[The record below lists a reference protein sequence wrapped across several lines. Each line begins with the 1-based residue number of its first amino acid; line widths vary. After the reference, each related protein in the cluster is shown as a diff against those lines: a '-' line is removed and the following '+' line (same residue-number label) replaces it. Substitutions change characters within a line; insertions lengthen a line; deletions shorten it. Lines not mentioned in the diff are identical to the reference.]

1 MALRLSSPKNAP
13 APVAPRAGDVAAR
26 AQALLLARDYKG
38 YRSLFDQA
46 SAVEDVHARYRTRV
60 MLIEQGLG
68 AAGAV
73 PQADV
78 PQLFLTV
85 AKAAVELLEEEPRE
99 PFILNYLG
107 VALYEL
113 GALDQAEAL
122 FRATRRLD
130 PNVPHVEDNLG
141 HVARRRKRGK
151 LALPKAV
158 SAALVPV
165 AARGKA
171 CADRARPAEGLSLSL
186 CMIVKDEEEMLP
198 RCLEAA
204 APAVDEIIV
213 VDTGSSDRTIEIAK
227 SFGAKVIE
235 FEWTGSFADARNV
248 SIDAATGDWLMYL
261 DADEVLVA
269 EDAPRLRELT
279 GHTWREAF
287 YLVETNFTGDL
298 EDGMAV
304 THNAMR
310 VFRNRPGYRFKGRV
324 HEQVAHALPG
334 FLPERFE
341 STTVRV
347 EHYGYLG
354 AVRDAKEKSRRNLEL
369 LEKQA
374 ADGIDTPFHAFN
386 MGSEYAAA
394 GDEKKALAS
403 FQKAWDMLVDDQQRT
418 SYGYVPSLTNRLV
431 KALRI
436 CGDLEGA
443 ESRADDGLELFPGFT
458 DLVLEQAKCARARG
472 DLDSAVALTERCLE
486 MGDAPAKYSS
496 TVGSGTYL
504 AMLAL
509 AELHTLRGGRA
520 EAEQV
525 LLTCLE
531 QHPAFLGA
539 VLPLATAMLASG
551 KDAADV
557 VEAIES
563 RVTNITPSVNFMLG
577 AALYESGAAAEAEQR
592 FAAVLERQPASGPAR
607 VALAESLLSQARYD
621 EAATVAAAIGAGEP
635 LAGAA
640 RRAELFA
647 LLVSGESDAAAG
659 ALANGRSDLAEGD
672 LALFD
677 AWLSAA
683 RGGALPPRLPASS
696 ASLLVVTLEALL
708 RVREVDAFGMLVPL
722 LDVTGLPWRDRR
734 ELLASMYLRRGFL
747 DSAAEEWIGVVED
760 TGPDAGAM
768 LGLAQVAAAR
778 DLHED
783 ALVFATEARE
793 LDPSNAG
800 AVRLIESLAGAAA

>member
-1 MALRLSSPKNAP
+1 
-13 APVAPRAGDVAAR
+13 
-26 AQALLLARDYKG
+26 
-38 YRSLFDQA
+38 
-46 SAVEDVHARYRTRV
+46 
-60 MLIEQGLG
+60 
-68 AAGAV
+68 
-73 PQADV
+73 
-78 PQLFLTV
+78 
-85 AKAAVELLEEEPRE
+85 
-99 PFILNYLG
+99 
-107 VALYEL
+107 
-113 GALDQAEAL
+113 
-122 FRATRRLD
+122 
-130 PNVPHVEDNLG
+130 
-141 HVARRRKRGK
+141 
-151 LALPKAV
+151 
-158 SAALVPV
+158 
-165 AARGKA
+165 
-171 CADRARPAEGLSLSL
+171 
-186 CMIVKDEEEMLP
+186 
-198 RCLEAA
+198 
-204 APAVDEIIV
+204 
-213 VDTGSSDRTIEIAK
+213 
-227 SFGAKVIE
+227 VIE

-248 SIDAATGDWLMYL
+248 SLEAATGDWLMYL
-261 DADEVLVA
+261 DADEVLVP

-310 VFRNRPGYRFKGRV
+310 VWRNRPEYRFKGRV
-324 HEQVAHALPG
+324 HEQFAYALPG
-334 FLPERFE
+334 YLPERFE

-374 ADGIDTPFHAFN
+374 ADGVDTPFHAFN

-403 FQKAWDMLVDDQQRT
+403 FQKAWDKLSGDQQRT
-418 SYGYVPSLTNRLV
+418 SYGYMPSLTNRLV

-436 CGDLEGA
+436 CGDLDGA
-443 ESRADDGLELFPGFT
+443 EARAGDGLKLFPGFT

-472 DLDSAVALTERCLE
+472 DLDAAVALTERCIE
-486 MGDAPAKYSS
+486 MGDAPSAYSS

-504 AMLAL
+504 ALLAL
-509 AELHTLRGGRA
+509 AELHTLRGRRA

-525 LLTCLE
+525 LLSCLE
-531 QHPAFLGA
+531 RYPAFLGA
-539 VLPLATAMLASG
+539 VLPLASAMLASG
-551 KDAADV
+551 KDAAEV
-557 VEAIES
+557 VDAIES
-563 RVTNITPSVNFMLG
+563 RVTDITPSVNFMLG
-577 AALYESGAAAEAEQR
+577 AALYESGAAVEAEVR

-607 VALAESLLSQARYD
+607 VALSETLLSQSRYA
-621 EAATVAAAIGAGEP
+621 EAAAAAAAIAAGEP
-635 LAGAA
+635 LANAA

-647 LLVSGESDAAAG
+647 LLVSDELDAAA
-659 ALANGRSDLAEGD
+659 ATLANGRSDLAEGD

-683 RGGALPPRLPASS
+683 RGGPLPPRLPVSS

-722 LDVTGLPWRDRR
+722 VDVTGLPSRDRR

-778 DLHED
+778 ELRED

-800 AVRLIESLAGAAA
+800 AARLIESLAAAAA

>member
-1 MALRLSSPKNAP
+1 MALRLSSPTNVPAP
-13 APVAPRAGDVAAR
+13 AAPSAGDVAAR

-46 SAVEDVHARYRTRV
+46 AGVEDVHARYRTRV
-60 MLIEQGLG
+60 SLIEQGLG

-73 PQADV
+73 PQTDV

-85 AKAAVELLEEEPRE
+85 AKAALALLEQEPRE

-113 GALDQAEAL
+113 GSLDQAEAL

-130 PNVPHVEDNLG
+130 PTVPHVEDNLA
-141 HVARRRKRGK
+141 HVARRRKRGN
-151 LALPKAV
+151 LDLSKAV
-158 SAALVPV
+158 AAALVPV

-171 CADRARPAEGLSLSL
+171 CADRAQPAEGLTLSL

-213 VDTGSSDRTIEIAK
+213 VDTGSSDRTIAIAK

-235 FEWTGSFADARNV
+235 FEWTGSFAEARNV
-248 SIDAATGDWLMYL
+248 SIEAATGDWLMYL

-287 YLVETNFTGDL
+287 YLVETNFTGDM

-310 VFRNRPGYRFKGRV
+310 VWRNRPEYRFKGRV
-324 HEQVAHALPG
+324 HEQFAYALPG
-334 FLPERFE
+334 YLPERFE
-341 STTVRV
+341 STSVRV

-354 AVRDAKEKSRRNLEL
+354 AVRDAKEKSRRNIEL

-374 ADGIDTPFHAFN
+374 ADGVDTPFHAFN

-394 GDEKKALAS
+394 GDEQRALAS
-403 FQKAWDMLVDDQQRT
+403 FQKAWDKLADDPQRT
-418 SYGYVPSLTNRLV
+418 SYGYMPSLSNRLV

-436 CGDLEGA
+436 CGDLDGA
-443 ESRADDGLELFPGFT
+443 EKRAGDGLQLFPGFT

-472 DLDSAVALTERCLE
+472 DLDTAVALTERCLE
-486 MGDAPAKYSS
+486 MGDAPSAYSS

-504 AMLAL
+504 ALLSL
-509 AELHTLRGGRA
+509 AELHTLRGDRA
-520 EAEQV
+520 EAEKV

-531 QHPAFLGA
+531 RHPAFLGA

-551 KDAADV
+551 KEAADV
-557 VEAIES
+557 AEAIES
-563 RVTNITPSVNFMLG
+563 RVENITPSVNFMLG
-577 AALYESGAAAEAEQR
+577 AALYEAGAAREAEPR
-592 FAAVLERQPASGPAR
+592 FRAVLDRQPDSGPVR
-607 VALAESLLSQARYD
+607 VALAESLLTQSRFA
-621 EAATVAAAIGAGEP
+621 EAATAAAEIGSGQP
-635 LAGAA
+635 LSRPA

-647 LLVSGESDAAAG
+647 LLVSGELDAAA
-659 ALANGRSDLAEGD
+659 ATLANARSDLSEGD
-672 LALFD
+672 MALFD

-683 RGGALPPRLPASS
+683 RGGALPPRMPAES

-722 LDVTGLPWRDRR
+722 LDVAGIPWRERR
-734 ELLASMYLRRGFL
+734 EMLASMYLRRGFL

-778 DLHED
+778 ELTED
-783 ALVFATEARE
+783 ALVFAAEARE

-800 AVRLIESLAGAAA
+800 AARLIDSLAGAAA